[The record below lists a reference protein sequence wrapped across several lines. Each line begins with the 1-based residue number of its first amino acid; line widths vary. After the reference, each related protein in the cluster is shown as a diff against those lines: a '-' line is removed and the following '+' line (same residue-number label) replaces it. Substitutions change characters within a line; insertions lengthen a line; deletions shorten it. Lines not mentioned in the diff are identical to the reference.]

1 MVSEQQAWLDAA
13 GRVPLLTAAEEIT
26 LGRFVQAAAG
36 IDQDSTDPDH
46 KRALRRAQ
54 RARERLCSANLR
66 LVYTVA
72 KGYRSLVPDHQ
83 FLDLL
88 QAGAEGVLH
97 AAGKF
102 DPELGY
108 KFSTYAA
115 IWIRQ
120 RIQIELD
127 RHGRVI
133 RAPSTITPRLRR
145 LPRVRQLL
153 TQRLGREPSVEELAT
168 GLGMAPAE
176 LLLALQ
182 RAGPTASLDQCL
194 VDGDTTT
201 TLADLQSAPASEQ
214 DDEQLEQLREAM
226 AQLPRRQ
233 RVLLRAAHL
242 TGGPTLAQA
251 AQIEGV
257 SIAEAQL
264 IVGRGMA
271 RLKLLRPVL
280 SRYQQL
286 TLPLPEL
293 PICQRA
299 PGPRRRR
306 RRHHQDAHEQLVLF
320 HSRQL
325 RKLISTSKSS
335 KFLGFS
341 SGSSA

>member
-13 GRVPLLTAAEEIT
+13 GRVPLLTTAEEIT
-26 LGRFVQAAAG
+26 LGRWVQAAAG

-46 KRALRRAQ
+46 QRALRRAQ
-54 RARERLCSANLR
+54 RARARLCSANLR

-108 KFSTYAA
+108 KFSTYSA

-127 RHGRVI
+127 RHSRTI

-153 TQRLGREPSVEELAT
+153 TQELGREPSLEELAT
-168 GLGMAPAE
+168 GLGMAPGE
-176 LLLALQ
+176 LLLARQ
-182 RAGPTASLDQCL
+182 RAGPTVSLDQCL
-194 VDGDTTT
+194 DGDTTT
-201 TLADLQSAPASEQ
+201 TLADLQSTPASEEH
-214 DDEQLEQLREAM
+214 DEQLELLREAM
-226 AQLPRRQ
+226 ARMPRRQ

-242 TGGPTLAQA
+242 PGGPTLAQA

-257 SIAEAQL
+257 SVAEARS
-264 IVGRGMA
+264 IVQRGLA

-280 SRYQQL
+280 SQHRQL
-286 TLPLPEL
+286 TLPLPEV

-306 RRHHQDAHEQLVLF
+306 RCHHQDNHEQLVLF

-325 RKLISTSKSS
+325 RKLISAS
-335 KFLGFS
+335 
-341 SGSSA
+341 

>member
-72 KGYRSLVPDHQ
+72 KAYRSLVPDHQ

-88 QAGAEGVLH
+88 QAGAIGALR
-97 AAGKF
+97 AAGTF

-115 IWIRQ
+115 TWIRQ
-120 RIQIELD
+120 KIQVELD
-127 RHGRVI
+127 KHGRVI
-133 RAPSTITPRLRR
+133 RVPSTITPRLRR

-168 GLGMAPAE
+168 ELGMAPAE

-194 VDGDTTT
+194 DGDTTT

-233 RVLLRAAHL
+233 RVLLKAAHL
-242 TGGPTLAQA
+242 PGGPTLAQA

-271 RLKLLRPVL
+271 RLKLLRPGL
-280 SRYQQL
+280 SRYRQL

-306 RRHHQDAHEQLVLF
+306 RCHHQDAHEQLVLF

-325 RKLISTSKSS
+325 RKLIFTSKRS
-335 KFLGFS
+335 KFRGFS
-341 SGSSA
+341 SGSST